1 MPILVRNFLACTSS
15 LVELAGHRHHARM
28 RPSVDAPLRYAAPMP
43 TSSPAA
49 RFRTVVAT
57 RYVTP
62 LREGGSLPA
71 LIEADD
77 DGMYVLKFRGAGQGP
92 RVLAAEWICG
102 EIARL
107 MGLPVPEIVGV
118 EVDRGLGD
126 AEPDEE
132 IQDLIHASDGLNL
145 GLDFLPGSLPYS
157 PIAGPPPDPVFAA
170 DVVWFDGFVMNP
182 DRSPQNPNLLEWH
195 GRTWLIDHGA
205 ALYVHH
211 TWRDVQEHAR
221 RPFAR
226 IREHVLL
233 PNAGSIE
240 EADARLAGKLDE
252 ASIREIV
259 EQVPDLWLPRDPV
272 IGGPSAQRRA
282 YVTYLLRRLEAPR
295 PFVEEAE
302 AGRAA

>member
-1 MPILVRNFLACTSS
+1 MATR
-15 LVELAGHRHHARM
+15 
-28 RPSVDAPLRYAAPMP
+28 
-43 TSSPAA
+43 SPAA
-49 RFRTVVAT
+49 RLRNVVAT

-92 RVLAAEWICG
+92 RVLAAEWIAG
-102 EIARL
+102 ELARL
-107 MGLPVPEIVGV
+107 LGLPVPEIVGV

-132 IQDLIHASDGLNL
+132 IQDLIHASGGLNL
-145 GLDFLPGSLPYS
+145 GLDFLPGSLPFS
-157 PIAGPPPDPVFAA
+157 PAVGPRPDPDFAA
-170 DVVWFDGFVMNP
+170 DVVWFDGLVMNP
-182 DRSPQNPNLLEWH
+182 DRSPQNVNMLVWH

-211 TWRDVQEHAR
+211 TWRDVDEHAR
-221 RPFAR
+221 RPFER
-226 IREHVLL
+226 SKDHVLL
-233 PNAGSIE
+233 PYAGSIE
-240 EADARLAGKLDE
+240 AADARLAPLLDE
-252 ASIREIV
+252 AAIHDVV
-259 EQVPDLWLPRDPV
+259 EQVPEVWLPRDPT

-282 YVTYLLRRLEAPR
+282 YVRYLLRRLEAPR

-302 AGRAA
+302 RGRTA